1 MSVNLET
8 VNMQNTSLS
17 KKSAWSDGSLQK
29 DAKYYESLKEKYESY
44 IKGNEFLTISE
55 AVDAV
60 KTRTI
65 FLLAIDV
72 RTQRLIGVSKET
84 LEEALK
90 SFKIGPEIL
99 ARMSNA
105 LWDILLATVEEA
117 KKLAGSTL
125 ATNSVRLQT
134 DYLATRRTKMAVHG
148 VLVHISRDRLGATFA
163 RLR

>member
-1 MSVNLET
+1 MLVNLET

-17 KKSAWSDGSLQK
+17 KKSAWGDGSLQK

-134 DYLATRRTKMAVHG
+134 DYLATRTKMAVHG
-148 VLVHISRDRLGATFA
+148 VLVDISRDRLGASFA

>member
-17 KKSAWSDGSLQK
+17 KKSAWGDGSLQK

-44 IKGNEFLTISE
+44 IKGNEFLTIPE

-90 SFKIGPEIL
+90 SFKIGPKIL

-134 DYLATRRTKMAVHG
+134 DYLATRTKMAVHG
-148 VLVHISRDRLGATFA
+148 VLVDISRDRLGASFA